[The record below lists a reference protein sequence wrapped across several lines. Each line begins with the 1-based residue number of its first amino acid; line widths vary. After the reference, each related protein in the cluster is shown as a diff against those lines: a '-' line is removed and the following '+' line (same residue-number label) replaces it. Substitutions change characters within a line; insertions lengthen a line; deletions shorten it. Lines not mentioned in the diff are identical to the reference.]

1 MFFLYITHFAFVV
14 FSIKQAKKKLEQE
27 KAEKERIKREAEEKE
42 AAAAAEIAAAEK
54 ANDKVCTDYTR
65 ISILSPS
72 ISFLL
77 VFVFNVDNRNSRNSK
92 RSSVSLFIRT

>member
-65 ISILSPS
+65 IQFFHPA
-72 ISFLL
+72 
-77 VFVFNVDNRNSRNSK
+77 
-92 RSSVSLFIRT
+92 SVSYLYLYSTLTIETQGTAKEAA